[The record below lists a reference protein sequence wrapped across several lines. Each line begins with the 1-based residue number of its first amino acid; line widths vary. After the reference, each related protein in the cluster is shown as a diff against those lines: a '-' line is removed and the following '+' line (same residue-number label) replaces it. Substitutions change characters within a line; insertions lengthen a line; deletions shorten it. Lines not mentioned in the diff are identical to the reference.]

1 MAELDPDDLQTLTG
15 VGPAIEKQLLE
26 LGVATVPELR
36 AAVQQAAA
44 TTGSSPL
51 QYLKQNL
58 AAHPVREHAQ
68 VKSLLRL
75 LSAANCLTPVAGTQ
89 RLHCRRRWQRFEMH
103 SASRRM
109 QTCRQSL

>member
-1 MAELDPDDLQTLTG
+1 MAELDPDDLQTLNG

-68 VKSLLRL
+68 ESLRL
-75 LSAANCLTPVAGTQ
+75 LSATNCLTPVAGTQ
-89 RLHCRRRWQRFEMH
+89 RLHCRRRWQRFEMD
-103 SASRRM
+103 SVSRRM
-109 QTCRQSL
+109 QTCRRQSL

>member
-68 VKSLLRL
+68 ESLRL
-75 LSAANCLTPVAGTQ
+75 LFGTNCLTPVDGTQ
-89 RLHCRRRWQRFEMH
+89 RLHCRRRWQRFEMD
-103 SASRRM
+103 SVSRRM
-109 QTCRQSL
+109 QTCSQSL